1 MEVVQWEQEMDIIP
15 SGQPRGSA
23 LLAAIFADA
32 INLKGVAGRRVVVSA
47 PDFLLQLIHFV
58 GKEFHRT
65 AAFGANHVVMAAAV
79 VLMLV
84 AGDAIVEGD
93 FAGESALGQ
102 QLES

>member
-1 MEVVQWEQEMDIIP
+1 MDIIS

-23 LLAAIFADA
+23 FLAAVFTDA
-32 INLKGVAGRRVVVSA
+32 INLKCVTGCRVVVPA
-47 PDFLLQLIHFV
+47 ADFLLQLIHFM

-84 AGDAIVEGD
+84 AGDAVVEGD
-93 FAGESALGQ
+93 FAGQVRIRPAA
-102 QLES
+102 